1 MIISP
6 LSIIIP
12 VYNEVENIPILTK
25 EIIDALGTS
34 INFEIL
40 FINDGSTDD
49 TNVIL
54 KKLKDELKVGYVNHK
69 YNTGQSSALLTGIK
83 KSKYETIV
91 TLDGDCQNDPAD
103 IISLLEIYFSDEN
116 IKLVGGIRTKRK
128 DNLIKIF
135 SSRLAN
141 LVRSKILKDNCLDT
155 GCGLKIID
163 KDVFLNLPFF
173 NGIHRF
179 LPALYKG
186 MGHKTKFLPVNHRY
200 RNKGV
205 SKYGTLKRL
214 IYGIIDILHVRQILK
229 SNKNV

>member
-25 EIIDALGTS
+25 EIIDALGTN

-49 TNVIL
+49 TDVIL
-54 KKLKDELKVGYVNHK
+54 KKLKDELKVQYINHK
-69 YNTGQSSALLTGIK
+69 YNSGQSSALLTGIK

-103 IISLLEIYFSDEN
+103 IKSLLEIYFSDEN
-116 IKLVGGIRTKRK
+116 IKLVGGIRTKRR

-141 LVRSKILKDNCLDT
+141 LVRSKILNDNCLDT